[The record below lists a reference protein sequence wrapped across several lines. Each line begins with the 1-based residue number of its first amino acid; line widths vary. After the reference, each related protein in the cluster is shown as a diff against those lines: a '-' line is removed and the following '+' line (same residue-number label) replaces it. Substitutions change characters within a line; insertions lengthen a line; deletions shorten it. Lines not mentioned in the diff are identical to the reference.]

1 VRLPPA
7 LSLGLQVPM
16 GLSTMRALSSFSS
29 STMRC
34 LLIASALLLSLAAQA
49 QVKVDDPWVRATVAP
64 QKSTGAFMQLTATKP
79 AKVVAASSPVADV
92 VEVHEMK
99 MVDGVMKMRAV
110 DALPLPA
117 GQAVALKPGSYHVM
131 LMGLKNPIKAG
142 ETVPLTLTLEGED
155 KQRTVVEIKAV
166 AR

>member
-1 VRLPPA
+1 MRRL
-7 LSLGLQVPM
+7 
-16 GLSTMRALSSFSS
+16 F
-29 STMRC
+29 
-34 LLIASALLLSLAAQA
+34 IASALLLSLAAQA
-49 QVKVDDPWVRATVAP
+49 QVKVDDAWVRATVAP
-64 QKSTGAFMQLTATKP
+64 QKTTGAFMQLTAAKP
-79 AKVVAASSPVADV
+79 GKVVAASSPIADV

-99 MVDGVMKMRAV
+99 MVDGVMRMRAV

-142 ETVPLTLTLEGED
+142 ETVPLSLTVEGED
-155 KQRTVVEIKAV
+155 KQRTTVEIRAV